1 MYSIMTDTGIIE
13 YRQIQVS
20 DYDGYYKLINEFRE
34 TKFTSRQF
42 SDFINQ
48 LGTQH
53 KIYILTLN
61 GEIIATTT
69 VLYEQK
75 LIFNMCKFAH
85 IEDVCVLKSHQKGGY
100 GSKLIQHVIQE
111 ARKEGCWK
119 LTLVCAEPTVAFYS
133 KNGLEKRGVQCS
145 MLL

>member
-1 MYSIMTDTGIIE
+1 MTDIDIIA
-13 YRQIQVS
+13 YRQIEVA
-20 DYDGYYKLINEFRE
+20 DYDGYYKLIKEFRE
-34 TKFTSRQF
+34 TNFTSDQF
-42 SDFINQ
+42 SDFVNQ
-48 LGTQH
+48 LGTHH

-100 GSKLIQHVIQE
+100 GSKLLQHVIQE
-111 ARKEGCWK
+111 ARAAGCWK
-119 LTLVCAEPTVAFYS
+119 LTLVCAEPTVKFYNR
-133 KNGLEKRGVQCS
+133 NGLEKRGVQCS